1 MLIREK
7 NPHGGQIYG
16 QNIKADFSVNINPQG
31 TPKQVIKAALESIY
45 ASQQYPD
52 AECKM
57 LRKYISQKENI
68 SEENIICGNG
78 GAELI
83 FQVAAALRPAKA
95 LIIEPTFC
103 EYRQSVEAWG
113 GKVKTLTLDE
123 DFDINRQ
130 VGTIE
135 FNISEDIDIVF
146 LCNPNNPTG
155 KTADINTVSRIAE
168 RCEKMGALLFIDE
181 SFGEMA
187 ENYRSFSAV
196 GMVPERKNIFVLK
209 SMTKTYAM
217 PGIRLGYGLC
227 SDKEIIDRMCSMSQC
242 WNISLAAQKAGE
254 AAIKDCGDYV
264 EKTLRII
271 KEEKEYLKRELNEA
285 GIRVFDSDANFML
298 IKAEE
303 NFKEKM
309 LRKGILVR
317 ACDNFEGLG
326 KEYFRIAVKNH
337 EDNKIFTEA
346 VRTL

>member
-1 MLIREK
+1 
-7 NPHGGQIYG
+7 
-16 QNIKADFSVNINPQG
+16 
-31 TPKQVIKAALESIY
+31 
-45 ASQQYPD
+45 
-52 AECKM
+52 
-57 LRKYISQKENI
+57 
-68 SEENIICGNG
+68 
-78 GAELI
+78 
-83 FQVAAALRPAKA
+83 
-95 LIIEPTFC
+95 
-103 EYRQSVEAWG
+103 
-113 GKVKTLTLDE
+113 
-123 DFDINRQ
+123 
-130 VGTIE
+130 
-135 FNISEDIDIVF
+135 
-146 LCNPNNPTG
+146 
-155 KTADINTVSRIAE
+155 
-168 RCEKMGALLFIDE
+168 
-181 SFGEMA
+181 
-187 ENYRSFSAV
+187 
-196 GMVPERKNIFVLK
+196 
-209 SMTKTYAM
+209 
-217 PGIRLGYGLC
+217 
-227 SDKEIIDRMCSMSQC
+227 MSQC

>member
-31 TPKQVIKAALESIY
+31 TPEQIIKAAAEAIY
-45 ASQQYPD
+45 DSGKYPD
-52 AECKM
+52 AECRM

-83 FQVAAALRPAKA
+83 FQAAAALSPAKA
-95 LIIEPTFC
+95 LIAEPTFC
-103 EYRQSVEAWG
+103 EYRQSIEAWG
-113 GKVKTLTLDE
+113 GEVKSVILDE
-123 DFDINRQ
+123 DFDINKKAYI
-130 VGTIE
+130 IE
-135 FNISEDIDIVF
+135 SNISEDIDMVF

-155 KTADINTVSRIAE
+155 KTADMDTINRIAK

-187 ENYRSFSAV
+187 ENYKSFSAV
-196 GMVPERKNIFVLK
+196 GMVAERKNIFLLK

-227 SDKEIIDRMCSMSQC
+227 SDSKIIDKMCRISQC

-254 AAIKDCGDYV
+254 AAIKECGDYV
-264 EKTLRII
+264 EKTLKII
-271 KEEKEYLKRELNEA
+271 KEEKEYLKRELRKA
-285 GIRVFDSDANFML
+285 GITVLDSEANFML

-303 NFKEKM
+303 DFKEKM
-309 LRKGILVR
+309 LKKGILVR

-337 EDNKIFTEA
+337 EENKLLTEA
-346 VRTL
+346 LRTL